1 MIDPTEKETVMSS
14 DSELTYGQSTDW
26 QAERPRLRV
35 FSLAVSWLAMGIALV
50 VAASVLPGVTI
61 DNFWG
66 ALLVAAIVAALNAII
81 PHPRRAAIAAHAC
94 VRLPPGIARG
104 RRHSPLG

>member
-35 FSLAVSWLAMGIALV
+35 FCVGLWLV
-50 VAASVLPGVTI
+50 
-61 DNFWG
+61 
-66 ALLVAAIVAALNAII
+66 
-81 PHPRRAAIAAHAC
+81 
-94 VRLPPGIARG
+94 
-104 RRHSPLG
+104 